1 MGEVG
6 DGDGVGEE
14 GLADLND
21 GDVDDDEGGDS
32 QYNDDYEDLPTF
44 VAFVQAP
51 RQGSRLSCTCD
62 RIF

>member
-14 GLADLND
+14 GLADLGD
-21 GDVDDDEGGDS
+21 GDVDDNEGADS
-32 QYNDDYEDLPTF
+32 KYDLPTF

>member
-21 GDVDDDEGGDS
+21 VDEYGDDDVDDDDS
-32 QYNDDYEDLPTF
+32 NCDDNDDD
-44 VAFVQAP
+44 
-51 RQGSRLSCTCD
+51 
-62 RIF
+62 

>member
-14 GLADLND
+14 GLADLGD
-21 GDVDDDEGGDS
+21 GDVDDNECADS
-32 QYNDDYEDLPTF
+32 KYDLPTF